1 MKRNLSQPTSV
12 PQQKGSNQKPQISG
26 HASLDFH
33 GAVCVEIQASEL
45 PESELNKVAGGAD
58 RVDHGGLKIVKVIDK
73 ASSKPY

>member
-26 HASLDFH
+26 D
-33 GAVCVEIQASEL
+33 ASEL

-73 ASSKPY
+73 ASSKLY